1 MNGGETLPGFLPY
14 IPETVT
20 VHLGPPGSNASN
32 VTVPFADYIKNVASS
47 EVYPTWPEAAL
58 RANILAQISFTL
70 NRIYTEYYRSRGYPF
85 DITNSTAYDQ
95 YFVNGRSY
103 FSNISRLVDELF
115 NDSTEV
121 FAKTSF
127 SCFGEAAFS
136 GVMDVESRPVMIIA
150 GIESHV
156 CVAQTALDALNAG
169 FKVFIAADAVSSR
182 KSSDVETAL
191 KMLRH
196 AGCTIASAEAILFM
210 LLRSAKNPHFKA
222 ISKLVR

>member
-1 MNGGETLPGFLPY
+1 MFCYPTVENSVFVIVDIQAKLLPAMCEAEKVLDRTQMLLNGMNELGVPVV
-14 IPETVT
+14 VT
-20 VHLGPPGSNASN
+20 EQYPQGLGN
-32 VTVPFADYIKNVASS
+32 TVP
-47 EVYPTWPEAAL
+47 EL
-58 RANILAQISFTL
+58 
-70 NRIYTEYYRSRGYPF
+70 
-85 DITNSTAYDQ
+85 
-95 YFVNGRSY
+95 
-103 FSNISRLVDELF
+103 DELF

-136 GVMDVESRPVMIIA
+136 GVMDVESRPVMIIS

-196 AGCTIASAEAILFM
+196 AGCTVASAEAILFM